1 MSTISALQS
10 FVVHLLLL
18 LSMVGGSVRSV
29 TGKQNRGKRWSTAYQ
44 GWTELEERRNTTI
57 DNMVAR
63 ALRPTSPGWTPSQ
76 WIYQSWRQK
85 GKRRSSSSNH
95 ASSSCH
101 FPVIFQCTESSNIPV
116 LSQVAPY
123 CDIMNCVTGALRRRK
138 GWKWTWLFIKT
149 PEGSLKPQF
158 WAYEVFSWWNV
169 SLYGTFVRACLAPTH
184 RSHTTRSTMSRII
197 HTIMAP
203 TEEREEIKIL

>member
-1 MSTISALQS
+1 MEYSLPGLNWARRKAK
-10 FVVHLLLL
+10 HN
-18 LSMVGGSVRSV
+18 
-29 TGKQNRGKRWSTAYQ
+29 NRQHGCKSPEANLPRLNSLAVNLP
-44 GWTELEERRNTTI
+44 ELEAERKEKIQLRI
-57 DNMVAR
+57 MQ
-63 ALRPTSPGWTPSQ
+63 ALPTSCFPP
-76 WIYQSWRQK
+76 I
-85 GKRRSSSSNH
+85 
-95 ASSSCH
+95 SCH
-101 FPVIFQCTESSNIPV
+101 FLVIFQCTESSKIPV

-203 TEEREEIKIL
+203 TEEREEIKILQMFKRFKNF

>member
-1 MSTISALQS
+1 MDKGGVQLTRVELSTKKGETQQQTTWLQEPWGQPPQAELPRS
-10 FVVHLLLL
+10 EFTR
-18 LSMVGGSVRSV
+18 VGGR
-29 TGKQNRGKRWSTAYQ
+29 
-44 GWTELEERRNTTI
+44 EERE
-57 DNMVAR
+57 DP
-63 ALRPTSPGWTPSQ
+63 ALRIMQALPTSCFPP
-76 WIYQSWRQK
+76 I
-85 GKRRSSSSNH
+85 
-95 ASSSCH
+95 SCH